1 LLFEPGSFP
10 TPYSIGYL
18 LLSRRLTWKDFALKA
33 PEATE
38 RGAPCD
44 AHLGRDFA
52 ERETALPE
60 SDQFS
65 VKVAAPHKERPYP
78 ASTYRAALPASQI
91 RPPTTEQKT
100 MGTTQ
105 SIQSLDDEY
114 A

>member
-18 LLSRRLTWKDFALKA
+18 LLSRRLTWKDFALEA
-33 PEATE
+33 PETTE
-38 RGAPCD
+38 CGAPCD

-52 ERETALPE
+52 KREAMLPE
-60 SDQFS
+60 PDQFS
-65 VKVAAPHKERPYP
+65 VKVAIPHNRSTYP
-78 ASTYRAALPASQI
+78 ASTYRVALPASQI
-91 RPPTTEQKT
+91 RPPITEQKT